1 MSCARPFGA
10 RPGARPGRAW
20 LLPGLGLLLLSTFG
34 PESAALRPA
43 AAAPRAEPVVLGL
56 LGSSADGRALAAA
69 KAGLLAAG
77 DLPGLPEAGGRATE
91 IVVQEDGGTA
101 AGLEAAVKA
110 LRARKVVGV
119 VALPSGEL
127 RPAYA
132 EAARR
137 LRVPWFVVGPWSVD
151 GVRGAGSLWHLGPSV
166 LVQGVAL
173 ADALRSP
180 LGASSV
186 AIVRE
191 PTALGVELAQVLE
204 RNRPPVAQ
212 ALGTFTWE
220 PGQEAALWTQVVAL
234 KPDWVVVAATGRHLE
249 SLARALGAL
258 SEPPR
263 CLFCDLSR
271 CATLRTLAPR
281 ALEIA
286 VLLGGPDPEGEG
298 RVGEALLTLL
308 ERAGPPDDEVAVRA
322 AEAGRRLIAAA
333 RLAATEAHGKL
344 VEALAP
350 GTPTAGLLGTYAF
363 EPSGATRFFPVR
375 LWRVRRGRFEEWP
388 PGLLPTPDC
397 GPPLGFGRPPTP
409 APGARGRLGWLT
421 WGEKPVRTVEQDL
434 AALNLTSG
442 GYDPELDGLVR
453 DEILARA
460 IRIAHQLFRRA
471 PDGTAIP
478 GWSWG
483 LRLTTEQPAE
493 IRPNE
498 VWVATV
504 AGDDP
509 DAGGRVTGAGTV
521 AVYSTFL
528 RRTMYEQ
535 HKLDPPL
542 TVADKPFL
550 LARHRW
556 GEDRAQNLRGQEVQC
571 LIDGFASAV
580 GLTLAH
586 EFGHLCGCG
595 HDTEHPTS
603 IMNVVAGAG
612 ASWAE
617 TVWIPA
623 HQRNLTATLG
633 IEGVEK

>member
-1 MSCARPFGA
+1 MMVAPSRG
-10 RPGARPGRAW
+10 GGPGRAR
-20 LLPGLGLLLLSTFG
+20 LVRGLALLLLWTFG
-34 PESAALRPA
+34 SEGAAPRPVA
-43 AAAPRAEPVVLGL
+43 AGPRAEPIVLGL
-56 LGSSADGRALAAA
+56 LGGRADGRGLKAAQ
-69 KAGLLAAG
+69 AGLEAVEG
-77 DLPGLPEAGGRATE
+77 LPGLPEAGGRPTE
-91 IVVQEDGGTA
+91 ILVQDDGGTP

-110 LRARKVVGV
+110 LKARKVSGV

-127 RPAYA
+127 RAAYA

-137 LRVPWFVVGPWSVD
+137 LRVPWVVVGPWVVD
-151 GVRGAGSLWHLGPSV
+151 GVRGAGSVWHLGPS
-166 LVQGVAL
+166 LVAQGVAL

-186 AIVRE
+186 VIVRE
-191 PTALGVELAQVLE
+191 PTALGAELAGVLE

-220 PGQEAALWTQVVAL
+220 PGQEGALWSQVVAL

-249 SLARALGAL
+249 SLAQALGAL
-258 SEPPR
+258 QEPPR

-271 CATLRTLAPR
+271 CAALRTLAPR
-281 ALEIA
+281 ALEVA

-298 RVGEALLTLL
+298 RVGEALLNAL
-308 ERAGPPDDEVAVRA
+308 ERAGAPEDEVAVRA
-322 AEAGRRLIAAA
+322 AEAGRRLVSAA
-333 RLAATEAHGKL
+333 RLSTGDGHAKL

-350 GTPTAGLLGTYAF
+350 ATPTAGLLGTYAF
-363 EPSGATRFFPVR
+363 EPSGATRFFPLR
-375 LWRVRRGRFEEWP
+375 LWRVRGGRFQEWP

-409 APGARGRLGWLT
+409 AAAGKGRLGWLT
-421 WGEKPVRTVEQDL
+421 WGEAPVRTIEQDL
-434 AALNLTSG
+434 QALHLTSG

-460 IRIAHQLFRRA
+460 IRIAHQLFRRE

-483 LRLTTEQPAE
+483 LRLTTQKPAE

-509 DAGGRVTGAGTV
+509 DAGGRVTGSGTV

-528 RRTMYEQ
+528 RRTMYER
-535 HKLDPPL
+535 HRLEPPL

-556 GEDRAQNLRGQEVQC
+556 GEDRALNLRGQEVQC
-571 LIDGFASAV
+571 LVDGFASAI

-617 TVWIPA
+617 AVWIPA
-623 HQRNLTATLG
+623 HQRNLTTTLG
-633 IEGVEK
+633 VEGVEK